1 VATVVYSAHALAQIE
16 SLLRSRGEEA
26 QDAAL
31 HTCAAIRSAVE
42 SLATHPLLGFG
53 TREGL
58 RELVISCGRTGYV
71 ALYRYLV
78 RRDEVRMLAL
88 RTQRDVGLVP

>member
-16 SLLRSRGEEA
+16 SVLRSRGEA

-42 SLATHPLLGFG
+42 SLATHPLLGFA

-78 RRDEVRMLAL
+78 RHDEVRMLSL

>member
-1 VATVVYSAHALAQIE
+1 MATVVYSAHALAQIE
-16 SLLRSRGEEA
+16 SVLRSRSEEA
-26 QDAAL
+26 PEAAL
-31 HTCAAIRSAVE
+31 HTCAAIRSAVD
-42 SLATHPLLGFG
+42 SLAAHPLLGSLS
-53 TREGL
+53 REGL

-78 RRDEVRMLAL
+78 RHDEVRMLSL